1 MNALVVAS
9 PVGTAV
15 QWDLTGPA
23 AGIDAELQREN
34 IAHLCVT
41 MLWLRSWWDSHQ
53 DVVRAID
60 GKASSEI
67 HDHFV
72 DGAIFAR
79 STARGMKLDL
89 DEQRIKSYR
98 WGNSAQILRLVV
110 ALPAAAEG
118 RAV

>member
-1 MNALVVAS
+1 MNALAKSGSAVL
-9 PVGTAV
+9 V
-15 QWDLTGPA
+15 QWELTGPA
-23 AGIDAELQREN
+23 AGAEAELQREN
-34 IAHLCVT
+34 ITHLCTT

-53 DVVRAID
+53 EAVRAID

-89 DEQRIKSYR
+89 DEQRIRNYR
-98 WGNSAQILRLVV
+98 WGNSAQTLRLVV
-110 ALPAAAEG
+110 AMPTVRAG
-118 RAV
+118 RGV

>member
-1 MNALVVAS
+1 MSALVKSRGA
-9 PVGTAV
+9 ALA
-15 QWDLTGPA
+15 QWELTGPA
-23 AGIDAELQREN
+23 VGVDAELQREN
-34 IAHLCVT
+34 ITHLCTT
-41 MLWLRSWWDSHQ
+41 MLWLRSWWESHQ
-53 DVVRAID
+53 DAVRAID

-89 DEQRIKSYR
+89 DEQRIRNYR
-98 WGNSAQILRLVV
+98 WGNSAQTLRLVV
-110 ALPAAAEG
+110 AMPAVREG